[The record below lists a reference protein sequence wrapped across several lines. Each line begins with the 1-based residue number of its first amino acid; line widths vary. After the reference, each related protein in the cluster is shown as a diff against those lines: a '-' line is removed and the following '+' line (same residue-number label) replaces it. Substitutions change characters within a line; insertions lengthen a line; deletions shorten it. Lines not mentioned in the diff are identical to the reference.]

1 MIPELGQVF
10 LVAALASALL
20 QFLGGISSLSKNIP
34 NIELFV
40 ERTTAIQTFFLIIC
54 FGLLTTSFLQDDFS
68 VLYVA
73 SNSNT
78 ALPIAYK
85 FAAVWGGH
93 EGSLLLWVLILAV
106 WTLFLSKDKALK
118 SLPEL
123 RIQSLSILGL
133 ISLGFLIFILY
144 TSNPF
149 ERLLPIPIQGRGL
162 NPLLQDPALVIHPPM
177 LYLGYVGFAVPFV
190 YICAYLA
197 DGEFRQG
204 WETIIQK
211 WSLYAWAFLTL
222 GIGLGSW
229 WAYYE
234 LGWGGYWFWD
244 PVENVALMPW
254 LAATAF
260 THSIHASTKSGVLKS
275 WTLFL
280 GLSVFILSL
289 FGAFIVRSGIIDSV
303 HSFANDP
310 QRGLTLLLITGVIA
324 LISFGLFSFRSTKI
338 VNSRLVV
345 SGSKESFLSLN
356 NILMITSIFSVF
368 LGVIYPLITQYFYST
383 KVSIGPPYYNTIF
396 APLIFIAACFIAL
409 SVESKWQRKWKLTET
424 LPKLGIPI
432 LISCFLTFIV
442 QSLHQ
447 YSVSLIQM
455 IGLFSGIFIISIYAF
470 KLLINSVNREFINWS
485 SAVSH
490 LGFGLLLF
498 SIAGNSIFSYE
509 KNLKLNVNEEYIS
522 EELEISFDD
531 LSLQDESNHQRIIAQ
546 INMKIHDKVISFSPE
561 KRKYFIRGQV
571 TSETDIEATFLRDI
585 YINIG
590 EQLDDGSWTFR
601 VQFNYLIKWIWFSVL
616 LMILGILI
624 RSRAM
629 V

>member
-1 MIPELGQVF
+1 MIPEISHLLTILAAGLFLFSF
-10 LVAALASALL
+10 LVILSSNALSSTDSIIRLSLNCFNAAT
-20 QFLGGISSLSKNIP
+20 I
-34 NIELFV
+34 
-40 ERTTAIQTFFLIIC
+40 FLIFAFI
-54 FGLLTTSFLQDDFS
+54 LYVYLAVMDDFS
-68 VLYVA
+68 VKYIA
-73 SNSNT
+73 MHSNSD
-78 ALPIAYK
+78 LPIFYK
-85 FAAVWGGH
+85 ISSIWSSH
-93 EGSLLLWVLILAV
+93 EGSMFLWI
-106 WTLFLSKDKALK
+106 LFLSMWLWLFVNRLDT
-118 SLPEL
+118 
-123 RIQSLSILGL
+123 QSNLFRYVIFFSAMVLL
-133 ISLGFLIFILY
+133 FFLLFLLV
-144 TSNPF
+144 TSSPF
-149 ERLLPIPIQGRGL
+149 ERILPLAPINGGDI
-162 NPLLQDPALVIHPPM
+162 NPVLQDPALVIHPPM

-424 LPKLGIPI
+424 LSKLGIPI
-432 LISCFLTFIV
+432 LISFFLTFIV

-546 INMKIHDKVISFSPE
+546 INMKIHDKVIRFSPE
-561 KRKYFIRGQV
+561 KRKYFTRGQV

-601 VQFNYLIKWIWFSVL
+601 VQFNYLVKWIWFSVL

-629 V
+629 L

>member
-1 MIPELGQVF
+1 MIPEISHLLTILAAGLFLFSF
-10 LVAALASALL
+10 LVILSTSAL
-20 QFLGGISSLSKNIP
+20 SSTDSIIRLSLNCFNAATI
-34 NIELFV
+34 
-40 ERTTAIQTFFLIIC
+40 FLISAFI
-54 FGLLTTSFLQDDFS
+54 LYVYLAVMDDFS
-68 VLYVA
+68 VKYIA
-73 SNSNT
+73 MHSNSD
-78 ALPIAYK
+78 LPIFYK
-85 FAAVWGGH
+85 ISSIWSSH
-93 EGSLLLWVLILAV
+93 EGSMFLWI
-106 WTLFLSKDKALK
+106 LFLSIWLWLFVNRLDT
-118 SLPEL
+118 
-123 RIQSLSILGL
+123 QSNLFRYVIFFSAMVLL
-133 ISLGFLIFILY
+133 FFLLFLLV
-144 TSNPF
+144 TSSPF
-149 ERLLPIPIQGRGL
+149 ERILPLAPINGGDI
-162 NPLLQDPALVIHPPM
+162 NPVLQDPALVIHPPM

-424 LPKLGIPI
+424 LSKLSIPI

-470 KLLINSVNREFINWS
+470 KLLMNSVNREFINWS

-509 KNLKLNVNEEYIS
+509 KNLKLNLNEEYIS

-561 KRKYFIRGQV
+561 KRKYFTRGQV

-616 LMILGILI
+616 LMILGILV
-624 RSRAM
+624 RSRAT